1 MKIYVIKIEEVYDM
15 ESYDHDVEAY
25 KKRED
30 AKKRFDE
37 IVDKA
42 KKEYPDYWEREES
55 ETAYST
61 WKDGEYCDTHY
72 SVSMKETELR

>member
-15 ESYDHDVEAY
+15 ENYDHDIEVY
-25 KKRED
+25 KKQED
-30 AKKRFDE
+30 AKKRFDG
-37 IVDKA
+37 IVEEA
-42 KKEYPDYWEREES
+42 KKEYPDDWVREES

-72 SVSMKETELR
+72 CVTLKEIELR